1 VTQDFDVAMMT
12 TDDQNEHPDD
22 IDGCDQAADELA
34 NTAIDPEVVTAADRV
49 ARQYRDAL
57 QKLAGL

>member
-1 VTQDFDVAMMT
+1 MMT
-12 TDDQNEHPDD
+12 DDDQNEHPDD
-22 IDGCDQAADELA
+22 IDCSDQAADESA